1 MRSEDDRR
9 LNRTKNPLA
18 RTEPYRARGETNLLS
33 LFFSRL
39 FSSSSFVNLFEP
51 FRVVSPSDARSTDSR
66 VYLAFSLKTKI
77 PQNDDGEHVR
87 RGEVARGQSQGV
99 HVPQVH
105 AFNVLRAAFADKELS
120 TETVGFA
127 ARGLTAAI
135 KGFSS
140 PHWEVRTSGLF
151 FLFFVTRKTLKSSLP
166 TPANDSRVRFV
177 LQPQHA
183 RVAARDVFRNVPA
196 GARASRVSGAREN
209 FSRATPR
216 RDSNKRKRFF
226 VSFLVSVTTC
236 TVRTGEP
243 SRRS

>member
-1 MRSEDDRR
+1 M
-9 LNRTKNPLA
+9 
-18 RTEPYRARGETNLLS
+18 
-33 LFFSRL
+33 
-39 FSSSSFVNLFEP
+39 
-51 FRVVSPSDARSTDSR
+51 
-66 VYLAFSLKTKI
+66 
-77 PQNDDGEHVR
+77 
-87 RGEVARGQSQGV
+87 

>member
-1 MRSEDDRR
+1 
-9 LNRTKNPLA
+9 
-18 RTEPYRARGETNLLS
+18 
-33 LFFSRL
+33 
-39 FSSSSFVNLFEP
+39 
-51 FRVVSPSDARSTDSR
+51 
-66 VYLAFSLKTKI
+66 
-77 PQNDDGEHVR
+77 
-87 RGEVARGQSQGV
+87 
-99 HVPQVH
+99 
-105 AFNVLRAAFADKELS
+105 
-120 TETVGFA
+120 
-127 ARGLTAAI
+127 LTAAI

-151 FLFFVTRKTLKSSLP
+151 FLFFDPFFRVTNRTLKSSLP

-216 RDSNKRKRFF
+216 RDSNKRKRTFLCFF
-226 VSFLVSVTTC
+226 SFFSTC

>member
-1 MRSEDDRR
+1 M
-9 LNRTKNPLA
+9 
-18 RTEPYRARGETNLLS
+18 
-33 LFFSRL
+33 
-39 FSSSSFVNLFEP
+39 
-51 FRVVSPSDARSTDSR
+51 
-66 VYLAFSLKTKI
+66 
-77 PQNDDGEHVR
+77 QNDDGEHVR

-140 PHWEVRTSGLF
+140 PHWEVRISLNVF
-151 FLFFVTRKTLKSSLP
+151 PCHSVRTLKSSLP

-177 LQPQHA
+177 LQPQNA

-196 GARASRVSGAREN
+196 GARATRLGPGQGIFCSIQ
-209 FSRATPR
+209 P
-216 RDSNKRKRFF
+216 
-226 VSFLVSVTTC
+226 
-236 TVRTGEP
+236 TVILTAHQ
-243 SRRS
+243 

>member
-1 MRSEDDRR
+1 MSFRR
-9 LNRTKNPLA
+9 YNAL
-18 RTEPYRARGETNLLS
+18 
-33 LFFSRL
+33 
-39 FSSSSFVNLFEP
+39 
-51 FRVVSPSDARSTDSR
+51 ARSTDTLA
-66 VYLAFSLKTKI
+66 YLWYSHTKI
-77 PQNDDGEHVR
+77 LLQNDDGEHVR

-140 PHWEVRTSGLF
+140 PHWEVRISLNVF
-151 FLFFVTRKTLKSSLP
+151 PCHSVRTLKSSLP

-177 LQPQHA
+177 LQPQNA

-196 GARASRVSGAREN
+196 GARANRVSGAREN

-216 RDSNKRKRFF
+216 RDSNNVRTLFF
-226 VSFLVSVTTC
+226 SFFSTC

-243 SRRS
+243 SRTYRGAFD

>member
-1 MRSEDDRR
+1 
-9 LNRTKNPLA
+9 L
-18 RTEPYRARGETNLLS
+18 
-33 LFFSRL
+33 
-39 FSSSSFVNLFEP
+39 
-51 FRVVSPSDARSTDSR
+51 
-66 VYLAFSLKTKI
+66 
-77 PQNDDGEHVR
+77 QNDDGEHVR

-105 AFNVLRAAFADKELS
+105 AFNVLRVAFADKELS

-183 RVAARDVFRNVPA
+183 RVAARDVFRNVPT
-196 GARASRVSGAREN
+196 GRARESRLRRARKLFARDAAARFEQTKTFLCF
-209 FSRATPR
+209 FS
-216 RDSNKRKRFF
+216 FF
-226 VSFLVSVTTC
+226 SSCSYSTY
-236 TVRTGEP
+236 RGEP